1 MVVAYGREAE
11 HWDEME
17 RPFIQQAHLFRG
29 IAARRAS
36 TKRLAE
42 LDKQRCKL
50 PVTLH
55 TGPTLAVAIGRA
67 PWCSATIEM
76 TGTAVDR
83 RCWIQRDLKL
93 TT

>member
-50 PVTLH
+50 PGDPAYGADFGGGRLVELL
-55 TGPTLAVAIGRA
+55 GPQPQSR
-67 PWCSATIEM
+67 
-76 TGTAVDR
+76 
-83 RCWIQRDLKL
+83 
-93 TT
+93 